1 MTVVI
6 AQIKDGKSYMASD
19 SLDHDESL
27 KYEAPKI
34 VRIKDRLL
42 IGVSGLAKLY
52 DIVESVNVKANAML
66 DRAYLSKLG
75 QSCFERL
82 RDDLIVTKSEDIEAE
97 LLFLTEDGIF
107 SMSIDSPIYEHK
119 GFWAIGSGQKLAI
132 GCMEGGGDIKAAV
145 ECACKYDPNCGEPA
159 IVEVLK

>member
-6 AQIKDGKSYMASD
+6 AQIKDGKSCMASD
-19 SLDHDESL
+19 SLDHDNSL
-27 KYEAPKI
+27 RYKAPKI

-52 DIVESVNVKANAML
+52 DIVADINVKSNISI
-66 DRAYLSKLG
+66 DSKYLSRLG

-82 RDDLIVTKSEDIEAE
+82 RDELVVTKPEDIEAE

-119 GFWAIGSGQKLAI
+119 DFWAIGSGQKLAI

-145 ECACKYDPNCGEPA
+145 ECACKYDPNCGKPA
-159 IVEVLK
+159 VLEILK